1 MNFFDSVTKL
11 TEYVTIKFF
20 YIMFIIVLIN
30 ILLRYLFNINYI
42 FLQEL
47 VMYMHAFIFLF
58 GISICLKEDTH
69 VRIDIFSSK
78 FSERYR
84 KLIDQ
89 IGLIIFIIPF
99 CLFVIYE
106 STSMITRSWTMLE
119 GSSEP
124 GGLPIVFILKS
135 SIYLF
140 SFLIFIQAINKLFHK
155 R

>member
-1 MNFFDSVTKL
+1 MNFFNSVSRL
-11 TEYVTIKFF
+11 TEYVTIQFF
-20 YIMFIIVLIN
+20 YIMFITVIIN
-30 ILLRYLFNINYI
+30 IVLRYLFNINYI

-78 FSERYR
+78 LSVGYR
-84 KLIDQ
+84 KLVDQ

-140 SFLIFIQAINKLFHK
+140 SFLLFVQAINKVFDK

>member
-1 MNFFDSVTKL
+1 MNFFNRVTRL
-11 TEYVTIKFF
+11 TEYVTIRFF
-20 YIMFIIVLIN
+20 YIMFITVIIN
-30 ILLRYLFNINYI
+30 IFLRYVFNINYI

-58 GISICLKEDTH
+58 GISICLKEDSH

-78 FSERYR
+78 LGIAYR

-106 STSMITRSWTMLE
+106 STSMITRSWVMLE

-124 GGLPIVFILKS
+124 GGLPFVFVLKS
-135 SIYLF
+135 SIYFF
-140 SFLIFIQAINKLFHK
+140 SFLIFIQAVNKFFNK